1 MMKKSNSKQILEIQ
15 GLKKYFTNGNV
26 INKAVNNVSF
36 NLHEGEIVGLIG
48 ESGSGKTTVG
58 RSLLR
63 LYDDF
68 NGFVMLDGKV
78 ISGKRISRAQTK
90 FLRKNIQMIFQDP
103 HASLNG
109 QKNIYSTLKEPLIVN
124 GIIKNQIKDIFK
136 DWVEIKENYFYSFQE
151 KYKQLRLQ
159 NLLSINTLAHDFF
172 HSWAEKVKEWKI
184 DDNLSAE
191 DNFNSYFSYLEEKQN
206 MESLIVNNL
215 YQNTD
220 ELMNFYFEKQ
230 SDFRNMNLD
239 IDESELKAA
248 RDHYFKTI
256 KLSKMTLRQY
266 NSAQKIKVWQRE
278 IKDIIKNKKDEKAT
292 NVNTFN
298 NFIVEFKKDAKIYR
312 NSKIISTKLNTY
324 THNIKNELLSKKMN
338 KVTKLMK
345 HQLRYLHYSEARAAI
360 AKLQEY
366 TKNFF
371 SDHLSN
377 IEYSPKIKKEITNV
391 IEEKFNFNFDDFI
404 ALNAKNI
411 NDYHTKIN
419 ELETKIKQNSTMSSS
434 NKKYASKEDIE
445 QARLAYEKAKK
456 FNQEMIDEYII
467 KHKERIAELDLKIE
481 QANEEYKF
489 LKGLQDLTNTGIDN
503 AHKQFIQ
510 YLKQKGLE
518 IKQAYKEAKKAK
530 SPETNSL
537 KMKLFEHNKMTNL
550 YISKVK
556 NKLLT
561 LKSFQIEAKYLNKD
575 VNAIKIL
582 LGINNSRAV
591 DFNSVKFMKFISGN
605 IIAKILIKNLLI
617 KTTIYKSLEDVGLL
631 KQFAYRYPHEFS
643 GGQRQR
649 IVIARA
655 LITQPKVIVADEP
668 IASLDISIQAQ
679 VVNLLKD
686 LCEKKNI
693 GMIFIAHDLSM
704 IEYIA
709 DRVEIMHYGKIVES
723 GSTQKVYEKP
733 VHPYTINLFKAIPK
747 ISNANEKFENISF
760 ELDYFKGQEYPN
772 VPELYQ
778 VEDEHFVYGTYE
790 QTSQWAKP
798 LNLKANKINANSQ
811 ANKLEANKH
820 AFKWAY
826 LNND

>member
-1 MMKKSNSKQILEIQ
+1 MMKKNNSKQILEIQ
-15 GLKKYFTNGNV
+15 GLKKYFTNGNI
-26 INKAVNNVSF
+26 INKAVNDVSF

-63 LYDDF
+63 LYEDF

-78 ISGKRISRAQTK
+78 ISGKRISRSQTK

-124 GIIKNQIKDIFK
+124 GIIKSQIKDIFK
-136 DWVEIKENYFYSFQE
+136 DWVEIKENYFYTFQE
-151 KYKQLRLQ
+151 KYKQLQLQ
-159 NLLSINTLAHDFF
+159 NLRSINTLAHDFF
-172 HSWAEKVKEWKI
+172 HSWSQKAKNWKI
-184 DDNLSAE
+184 DENLSFE

-230 SDFRNMNLD
+230 SDFRNLNLD

-248 RDHYFKTI
+248 KEHYLKTI
-256 KLSKMTLRQY
+256 ELSKKTLKQY
-266 NSAQKIKVWQRE
+266 NLEQKIKQWQNQVQ
-278 IKDIIKNKKDEKAT
+278 DINKEYRDEKVT
-292 NVNTFN
+292 NINTFN

-312 NSKIISTKLNTY
+312 NSKIISTNLNVY
-324 THNIKNELLSKKMN
+324 THNLKNELLSKKMN

-345 HQLRYLHYSEARAAI
+345 QQLKYLHYSQ
-360 AKLQEY
+360 AKQVINQLQEY
-366 TKNFF
+366 TKKFF
-371 SDHLSN
+371 VQYLSD
-377 IEYSPKIKKEITNV
+377 IEYSSKIKHKINQV
-391 IEEKFNFNFDDFI
+391 IQQHFDFNFDEYI
-404 ALNAKNI
+404 KLNTNNI
-411 NDYHTKIN
+411 NEFRAKITELQTKIN
-419 ELETKIKQNSTMSSS
+419 QDVVGGSSQ
-434 NKKYASKEDIE
+434 KYASKQDIE
-445 QARLAYEKAKK
+445 AAKLAYEKAKK
-456 FNQEMIDEYII
+456 FNQKMIEEYVIEHQ
-467 KHKERIAELDLKIE
+467 KRIAVLDLEIE
-481 QANEEYKF
+481 QANEEYKS
-489 LKGLQDLTNTGIDN
+489 LKQLQDSTNKDIDN
-503 AHKQFIQ
+503 AHKEFIK
-510 YLKQKGLE
+510 YLKLKLSQLKQDYHQ
-518 IKQAYKEAKKAK
+518 IKASKSEQAKL
-530 SPETNSL
+530 L
-537 KMKLFEHNKMTNL
+537 KMQLLEHSKVLNL
-550 YISKVK
+550 YVSRVK
-556 NKLLT
+556 DKLST
-561 LKSFQIEAKYLNKD
+561 LKSFEIEAKYLTKD
-575 VNAIKIL
+575 INAIKVL
-582 LGINNSRAV
+582 LGINTARAV
-591 DFNSVKFMKFISGN
+591 DHNSVKLIKLLSGN
-605 IIAKILIKNLLI
+605 IIAKTLIKNLLI

-631 KQFAYRYPHEFS
+631 KQYAYRYPHEFS

-709 DRVEIMHYGKIVES
+709 DRVQIMHYGKIVES

-733 VHPYTINLFKAIPK
+733 IHPYTINLFKAIPK

-760 ELDYFKGQEYPN
+760 ELDYFKGQMYPN
-772 VPELYQ
+772 VPELFE
-778 VEDEHFVYGTYE
+778 VEKEHFVYGTY
-790 QTSQWAKP
+790 QQAQQWAKP
-798 LNLKANKINANSQ
+798 FNLNVNKFESKPVEQANSS
-811 ANKLEANKH
+811 NSL
-820 AFKWAY
+820 FKWAY